1 MSYIELTWN
10 DVPRFLKA
18 GDCWDFVEEGNRR
31 VEIANMV
38 GGRYLLLEDG
48 DVAGQT
54 DDESEAV
61 EFLKGATI
69 AD

>member
-1 MSYIELTWN
+1 MSNIELTWS
-10 DVPRFLKA
+10 DVPAFLKC

-31 VEIANMV
+31 VEIANMI

-54 DDESEAV
+54 DDESKAV
-61 EFLKGATI
+61 EFLKGE
-69 AD
+69 